1 MKLAVSASQ
10 KTPSFRVGQI
20 PIYGDRILA
29 PMAGF
34 SDLPYRSLCREYGS
48 AMSYTEFVSAL
59 ALLNGPNQKS
69 LRMLAYREEERPVV
83 FQIFDSEAERL
94 EQAAVMISEFQP
106 DIIDINMGCSVRN
119 VAGKGAGAGLLRD
132 PEKIGEIFSRISQ
145 ALTIPVT
152 GKIRLGWNASTLNYK
167 EVVSAMESNGASLV
181 AVHGRTKEQAY
192 QGLADWD
199 AIAEIVESTRLPVIG
214 NGDVRTASDIAQMK
228 SHTGCAAVMIGRG
241 AIGHPWVF
249 QGRDR
254 HAIAF
259 SEKAE
264 LILRHFELMLDFYGV
279 RLSLLVIRKHIT
291 RYLKGHAGIKDLQHR
306 LVNVQSVSEFH
317 ELLARVV
324 ARLEEENNPPHFQP
338 SAGLKTVVV

>member
-1 MKLAVSASQ
+1 MNSVASQ
-10 KTPSFRVGQI
+10 PQATPSFLVGHI
-20 PIYGDRILA
+20 PIYGDTILA

-48 AMSYTEFVSAL
+48 AMSYTEFVSAM

-83 FQIFDSEAERL
+83 FQIFDSEADRL
-94 EQAAVMISEFQP
+94 EQAAVMIAEFKP

-119 VAGKGAGAGLLRD
+119 VAGRGAGAGLLRD
-132 PEKIGEIFSRISQ
+132 PEKIGKIFSQLSS
-145 ALTIPVT
+145 ALPIPVT
-152 GKIRLGWNASTLNYK
+152 GKIRLGWNENSLNYK

-192 QGLADWD
+192 QGLANWD
-199 AIAEIVESTRLPVIG
+199 AIAEVVESTRLPVIG

-254 HAIAF
+254 DEIAF

-264 LILRHFELMLDFYGV
+264 LILRHFELLLDFYGV
-279 RLSLLVIRKHIT
+279 RLSLLVIRKHIA
-291 RYLKGHAGIKDLQHR
+291 RYLKGHAGIKDLQHG
-306 LVNVQSVSEFH
+306 LVNVQSVDEFH

-324 ARLEEENNPPHFQP
+324 ARLEDQATEPRQ
-338 SAGLKTVVV
+338 

>member
-1 MKLAVSASQ
+1 
-10 KTPSFRVGQI
+10 
-20 PIYGDRILA
+20 
-29 PMAGF
+29 MAGF

-48 AMSYTEFVSAL
+48 AMSYTEFVSAM

-69 LRMLAYREEERPVV
+69 LRMLAYREAERPVV
-83 FQIFDSEAERL
+83 FQIFDSEADRL
-94 EQAAVMISEFQP
+94 EQAAVMIADFKP

-119 VAGKGAGAGLLRD
+119 VAGRGAGAGLLRD
-132 PEKIGEIFSRISQ
+132 PEKIGKIFSQLSS
-145 ALTIPVT
+145 ALAIPVT
-152 GKIRLGWNASTLNYK
+152 GKIRLGWNENTLNYK

-192 QGLADWD
+192 QGLANWD
-199 AIAEIVESTRLPVIG
+199 AIAEVVESTRLPVIG
-214 NGDVRTASDIAQMK
+214 NGDVRTASDIAHMK

-254 HAIAF
+254 DEIAF

-264 LILRHFELMLDFYGV
+264 LILRHFELLLDFYGV
-279 RLSLLVIRKHIT
+279 RLSLLVIRKHIA
-291 RYLKGHAGIKDLQHR
+291 RYLKGHAGIKDLQHG
-306 LVNVQSVSEFH
+306 LVNVQSVDEFH

-324 ARLEEENNPPHFQP
+324 TRLEDQAAEPLPR
-338 SAGLKTVVV
+338 